1 MNTHYSVEE
10 LSTYIDGEAED
21 PEQVAEHL
29 RSCVLCGHLH
39 EELSTLSRH
48 VQALPSVEVRPEF
61 LTRVMANVGTA
72 RGRQRSWFAFA
83 GARFAF
89 AGSVA
94 VLALAAA
101 VLYTARGPMRT
112 PAPDEPALRQTGATG
127 PAQGLAEVQVA
138 ETGGAFEDPGS
149 QGNFDGASTDEMIA
163 GLSETEW
170 FGTLAADWEAEDD
183 LDAVLN
189 SMGEDEEADFRDLLR
204 EYAEEGRVT

>member
-1 MNTHYSVEE
+1 VKRHYSIEE

-29 RSCVLCGHLH
+29 RICVLCGHLH

-48 VQALPSVEVRPEF
+48 VQVLPSVKVRPEF
-61 LTRVMANVGTA
+61 LTRVMANAGAA
-72 RGRQRSWFAFA
+72 RGRQRSWLGLA
-83 GARFAF
+83 GARLAV
-89 AGSVA
+89 AGSLA
-94 VLALAAA
+94 VLALVAA

-112 PAPDEPALRQTGATG
+112 PAPAESALRQTGVTG
-127 PAQGLAEVQVA
+127 LAQGLAEVQA
-138 ETGGAFEDPGS
+138 TETGEAFEDPGS

>member
-1 MNTHYSVEE
+1 VNRHYSIEE
-10 LSTYIDGEAED
+10 LSTYLDGEAEE
-21 PEQVAEHL
+21 PEQAAEHL
-29 RSCVLCGHLH
+29 RSCASCGRLH
-39 EELSTLSRH
+39 EELLNLSGH
-48 VQALPSVEVRPEF
+48 VRAIPGVELGPEF
-61 LTRVMANVGTA
+61 LARVMANVGTA
-72 RGRQRSWFAFA
+72 RGRQRSWFASA
-83 GARFAF
+83 GARLAF
-89 AGSVA
+89 AGSVS
-94 VLALAAA
+94 VLVLAAA
-101 VLYTARGPMRT
+101 ALYTARGPMGT

-127 PAQGLAEVQVA
+127 PAQGLAEVQA
-138 ETGGAFEDPGS
+138 TETGEAFEDPGS